1 MTIFGKILVFMNL
14 LFAVATGALIIFV
27 FTTRTSWQAAYEDA
41 KKKAEAA
48 ETAYKAEK
56 ASHDND
62 LKQRDSA
69 SASDKAEIT
78 RLQQELTNIQAENDR
93 LAKAAT
99 DQTNLTNKANTTEK
113 ATQEEIKQLKTER
126 EDIIKE
132 QADLRNRIVNQQKEI
147 DSWRNTAVNADL
159 QAKNLLQ
166 KNNNLLRSVEEL
178 TLKVRDLESI
188 GTGLTGG
195 GGSGGSIV
203 DPPPRSAP
211 GGVRGKVTSVSS
223 SGSGLAQVDI
233 GSDSGL
239 SPGNVLTVYQ
249 GSEYKGDLQLT
260 SVLPKSAVGKFTPA
274 KRTSKIEA
282 GDKVITSFSTTPQ

>member
-62 LKQRDSA
+62 IKQKDSA
-69 SASDKAEIT
+69 SASDKAEIE
-78 RLQQELTNIQAENDR
+78 RLTKEMGNIQAENER

-99 DQTNLTNKANTTEK
+99 DQTNLTNKAATSEK
-113 ATQEEIKQLKTER
+113 ALQTELAQLKTER
-126 EDIIKE
+126 EDMVKE
-132 QADLRNRIVNQQKEI
+132 QGDLRGRIVNQQKEI

-166 KNNNLLRSVEEL
+166 KNNRLLQSVEEL

-188 GTGLTGG
+188 GTGTAGT

-203 DPPPRSAP
+203 EPPPRSAP

-223 SGSGLAQVDI
+223 SGSGLAQIDI

-249 GSEYKGDLQLT
+249 GSEYKGDLQLQT
-260 SVLPKSAVGKFTPA
+260 VLPKSAVGKFVPA

>member
-27 FTTRTSWQAAYEDA
+27 FTTRTSWQASYDDA

-56 ASHDND
+56 ASHEND
-62 LKQRDSA
+62 LKQKDSA
-69 SASDKAEIT
+69 SASDKAEID
-78 RLQQELTNIQAENDR
+78 RLQKELVNIQAENDR
-93 LAKAAT
+93 LAKAAA
-99 DQTNLTNKANTTEK
+99 DQTNLTGKSATNEK
-113 ATQEEIKQLKTER
+113 ALQTEVAQLKIER
-126 EDIIKE
+126 DDMVKE
-132 QADLRNRIVNQQKEI
+132 QGDLRNRIVNQQKEI
-147 DSWRNTAVNADL
+147 DSWRNTAVNSDL

-188 GTGLTGG
+188 GTGLGGTGG
-195 GGSGGSIV
+195 TGGSIV

-211 GGVRGKVTSVSS
+211 GGVRGKVTAVG

-239 SPGNVLTVYQ
+239 SPGNSLTVYQ

-260 SVLPKSAVGKFTPA
+260 SVLPKSAVGKFIPA

-282 GDKVITSFSTTPQ
+282 GDKVITSFATTPQ